1 MLHLSEDVAE
11 EGIEE
16 STSTDTQLAELDLS
30 DAEVIEL
37 LKITED
43 LLAGQM
49 TKIEKKSEGGLLD
62 EGGEKDPVSGNKVP
76 AGSTKKEVRD
86 DIPAMLSEGEF
97 VFPADVTRYYGL
109 DTLMKMRQKAK
120 QGLKVMEAMGQMG
133 NSEEAT
139 LPDDIPFDMDDLE
152 LAEGGVVQAQQGI
165 YVPPDINTP
174 TTGQPPSY
182 GTAPVLSPLNQP
194 VTGTS
199 VPDVPPEML
208 QLGPLRRFAM
218 LRNCSTHP

>member
-1 MLHLSEDVAE
+1 
-11 EGIEE
+11 
-16 STSTDTQLAELDLS
+16 
-30 DAEVIEL
+30 
-37 LKITED
+37 
-43 LLAGQM
+43 
-49 TKIEKKSEGGLLD
+49 
-62 EGGEKDPVSGNKVP
+62 
-76 AGSTKKEVRD
+76 
-86 DIPAMLSEGEF
+86 MLSEGEF
-97 VFPADVTRYYGL
+97 VFPADVVRYYGL

-165 YVPPDINTP
+165 YVPPDINTS

-194 VTGTS
+194 VTETS
-199 VPDVPPEML
+199 VPDVVQPVLPDATTPKSFQDIMGTADFDETRPYVNDAGDVRLIKFRNGEPIETIPEGFRPRGDMYEPRGRVSISGQDSDTARPAITAEERANEKTIKNL
-208 QLGPLRRFAM
+208 AQRDLALEEQNLLTM
-218 LRNCSTHP
+218 M